1 MMTTPMAEKPPLYRS
16 LPNESLTSISAPLR
30 VGKLNRSTPVSTK
43 RTNSTAR
50 IGSLRKP
57 RKRADSL
64 SESESDFSGNDLENT
79 QEQQKTI
86 KNNKNENKSQ
96 QENISTENNNCEQN
110 NVQLQQNLK
119 QINGAKASL
128 NDKSKLSSSI
138 SEAKQEDSFTKG
150 IRHTNSLL
158 SIKEDSSAKLN
169 ANSCVPRRH
178 TEVISPLDK
187 QNLSVHTQSNDLFKR
202 RNTTDASCNEFFRNE
217 TKLVVLE
224 YLSSLTTDKI
234 TARNIASRS
243 NSRVSRSSSR
253 VSNANSNLNDL
264 YVSPTSSS
272 EVNKNEKHLEAF
284 SKTENEEKSKTLP
297 RERRKKT
304 SKEEGVHKEKANT
317 ITIGENERKQ
327 LMEQLAA
334 FNAEQ
339 AKLSGKTHLMRSN
352 SDVTEE
358 NFANVRKKLSQM
370 KVPVKQWISSNMKR
384 EIVTFDAKT
393 QLKEQYCKF
402 KKPPKPL
409 SSNLKRDIVTF
420 DAKAQLKTPLDE
432 VNKGNTKFRKPP
444 RPLSLSIPQ
453 HNIKE
458 FQDIAVDFT
467 PQAYAVNRLE
477 EMAIEIMK
485 DFPDIL
491 SQHVDDLLRPL
502 ENNDMISYESFVKI
516 AKDVYNKNLFNVSGS
531 VWTRVALVLHTVKET
546 IFSGNLDD
554 DQLELLVDYSTKF
567 VTENADEIEKTMD
580 LDETLFNATGLAYRS
595 MSSDEELS
603 PDVESTNFPKQSN
616 ENLSYTQKIVQVV
629 NEWTPFGIAAL
640 AVGMGLAYSY
650 IKP

>member
-409 SSNLKRDIVTF
+409 S
-420 DAKAQLKTPLDE
+420 
-432 VNKGNTKFRKPP
+432 
-444 RPLSLSIPQ
+444 LSIPQ

>member
-1 MMTTPMAEKPPLYRS
+1 MATPLAEKPPLYRS
-16 LPNESLTSISAPLR
+16 LPNESLTSISTPPR

-86 KNNKNENKSQ
+86 KNNKNENKLQ

-119 QINGAKASL
+119 QINGVKTSL
-128 NDKSKLSSSI
+128 NDKNKLSSPI

-150 IRHTNSLL
+150 FRHINSLL
-158 SIKEDSSAKLN
+158 SIKENSSVKLN
-169 ANSCVPRRH
+169 ANNCVPRRH

-187 QNLSVHTQSNDLFKR
+187 QNLSVDTQSTNDLFKR

-253 VSNANSNLNDL
+253 GSNANSNLSDL

-272 EVNKNEKHLEAF
+272 EINKNEKHLEAF
-284 SKTENEEKSKTLP
+284 SKIENEEKSKTLP

-317 ITIGENERKQ
+317 ITIGENERKL

-370 KVPVKQWISSNMKR
+370 KVPVKQWISSNMKK

-402 KKPPKPL
+402 KKPPK
-409 SSNLKRDIVTF
+409 
-420 DAKAQLKTPLDE
+420 
-432 VNKGNTKFRKPP
+432 
-444 RPLSLSIPQ
+444 PLSLSIPQ

-580 LDETLFNATGLAYRS
+580 LDETLFNATGLAYRG
-595 MSSDEELS
+595 MSSDEELT
-603 PDVESTNFPKQSN
+603 PDAESTNFPQQSN